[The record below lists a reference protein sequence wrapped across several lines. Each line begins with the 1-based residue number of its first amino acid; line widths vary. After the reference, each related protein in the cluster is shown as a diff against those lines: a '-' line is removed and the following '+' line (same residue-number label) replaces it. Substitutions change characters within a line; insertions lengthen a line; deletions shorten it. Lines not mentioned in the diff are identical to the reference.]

1 MKVSFSDETMIFAL
15 GGLGEVGK
23 NMYCIEYKEQ
33 IFIIDAGVKFP
44 EAELL
49 GIDYVIPDYTYLVR
63 NQYKIKA
70 LFITHGH
77 EDHIGG
83 ISFLLQK
90 VNVPLIYAPKLA
102 RALIKEKLKDSRL
115 DNYNSRIVEFNED
128 TKPIKFGDV
137 EIDFVTMTHS
147 TPDAYGIRF
156 KTPNGTIL
164 TTGDFKVDLT
174 PVSQNIDLTKLA
186 RIGDEGVDLLMA
198 DSTNAEVGG
207 YTVSES
213 DVVNSIEKVFED
225 TPGRLIIATFSS
237 NLYRIQQIVETAVRY
252 KRKIVVF
259 GRSMEQAINIGRECG
274 YIHCPDNYFISPEA
288 MKTVQHSNLV
298 ILCTGSQ
305 GEPMAA
311 LSRIAQDLHKTFKI
325 YPGDTVVFSSNPI
338 PGNQS
343 SVNKVINLL
352 VRKGATVLTNTVFK
366 DLHASGHAQQE
377 ELKLIQ
383 KLIKPK
389 YFMPVHGEY
398 RMLKIHSELAYKC
411 GLEKDHA
418 FVLRNGDVLR
428 MNDHKVYQFERIET
442 DDIFIDGNDISGLST
457 AVIKDRSILA
467 SDGIIACVVSLNSND
482 NSLDCMPEI
491 ITRGFIFEIEGN
503 EVRNE
508 AIQLVYDELTKL
520 LVNKVTFSDIKNV
533 IRNTLSTFVF
543 NYTHRSPMIIPVVL
557 NRRNEDDPKGISFK
571 KKRI

>member
-1 MKVSFSDETMIFAL
+1 MKVSFSDETLVFAL

-23 NMYCIEYKEQ
+23 NMYCIEHKDS
-33 IFIIDAGVKFP
+33 IFIIDSGVKFP
-44 EAELL
+44 EADLL
-49 GIDYVIPDYTYLVR
+49 GIDYVIPDYTYLSR

-70 LFITHGH
+70 LIITHGH

-83 ISFLLQK
+83 ISFLLK
-90 VNVPLIYAPKLA
+90 KINVPLIYAPKLA
-102 RALIKEKLKDSRL
+102 RSLIREKLKDAKM
-115 DNYNSRIVEFNED
+115 DNQLTKIVEFDED
-128 TKPIKFGDV
+128 TKPIRFGEV
-137 EIDFVTMTHS
+137 EFDFVTMTHS
-147 TPDAYGIRF
+147 TPDSFGIRF
-156 KTPNGTIL
+156 KTPNGVIF

-186 RIGDEGVDLLMA
+186 LIGKEGVDLLLA
-198 DSTNAEVGG
+198 DSTNAEASGH
-207 YTVSES
+207 TISES
-213 DVVNSIEKVFED
+213 DVVTSIDKVFEE

-274 YIHCPDNYFISPEA
+274 YIHCPDNYFISAEA
-288 MKTVQHSNLV
+288 MKTVPHVNQV
-298 ILCTGSQ
+298 VLCTGSQ

-311 LSRIAQDLHKTFKI
+311 LSRIALDLHKTFKI

-338 PGNQS
+338 PGNQA
-343 SVNKVINLL
+343 SVNKVINNLI
-352 VRKGATVLTNTVFK
+352 RKGATVLTNTVFK

-383 KLIKPK
+383 KLVKPK

-398 RMLKIHSELAYKC
+398 RMLKIHSELAYRC
-411 GLEKDHA
+411 GLEKEHA

-428 MNDHKVYQFERIET
+428 MNDGKVYQFGKVET

-467 SDGIIACVVSLNSND
+467 SDGIIACMVSLNSRD
-482 NSLDCMPEI
+482 NTLDCLPQI
-491 ITRGFIFEIEGN
+491 INRGFIFEVEGTK
-503 EVRNE
+503 VKDQ
-508 AIQLVYDELTKL
+508 AIKLVNDELTKL
-520 LVNKVTFSDIKNV
+520 LVNKVTFSDIKNT
-533 IRNTLSTFVF
+533 IRNTLSKFVF
-543 NYTHRSPMIIPVVL
+543 DNTHRSPMIIPVVL
-557 NRRNEDDPKGISFK
+557 NRRNDDDPRGISFK

>member
-1 MKVSFSDETMIFAL
+1 MKVSFSDETMVFAL

-49 GIDYVIPDYTYLVR
+49 GIDYVIPDYTYLAR

-83 ISFLLQK
+83 ISFLLK
-90 VNVPLIYAPKLA
+90 KINVPLIYAPKLA
-102 RALIKEKLKDSRL
+102 RALMIEKLKDSRM
-115 DNYNSRIVEFNED
+115 DSHISKISEITGD
-128 TKPIKFGDV
+128 TKPLKFGDV
-137 EIDFVTMTHS
+137 VIDFVTMTHS
-147 TPDAYGIRF
+147 TPDSYGIRF
-156 KTPNGTIL
+156 KTPNGTIF

-174 PVSQNIDLTKLA
+174 PVSQNIDLAKLA
-186 RIGDEGVDLLMA
+186 RIGEEGVDLLLA
-198 DSTNAEVGG
+198 DSTNAEVSGT
-207 YTVSES
+207 TVSES

-237 NLYRIQQIVETAVRY
+237 NLYRIQQIVETAVRF

-274 YIHCPDNYFISPEA
+274 YIHCPDNYFISAEA
-288 MKTVQHSNLV
+288 MKTVSHSNLV

-338 PGNQS
+338 PGNQA

-377 ELKLIQ
+377 ELKLLQ
-383 KLIKPK
+383 KLIKPR
-389 YFMPVHGEY
+389 YFMPAHGEY
-398 RMLKIHSELAYKC
+398 RMLKIHAEIACRC
-411 GLEKDHA
+411 GLAKENT
-418 FVLRNGDVLR
+418 FVLQNGDVLR
-428 MNDHKVYQFERIET
+428 MNCGKVYQFGKVDT
-442 DDIFIDGNDISGLST
+442 DDIFIDGNDITGLST
-457 AVIKDRSILA
+457 AVIKDRNILA
-467 SDGIIACVVSLNSND
+467 NDGIIACVISINSND
-482 NSLDCMPEI
+482 NTLDCLPEI
-491 ITRGFIFEIEGN
+491 INRGFNFDILGNQIKNKAIE
-503 EVRNE
+503 
-508 AIQLVYDELTKL
+508 LVDQELKKL
-520 LVNKVTFSDIKNV
+520 LVNKVTFSDIKNT
-533 IRNTLSTFVF
+533 IRNTLSKFVF
-543 NYTHRSPMIIPVVL
+543 DNTHRSPMIIPVVL

>member
-1 MKVSFSDETMIFAL
+1 MKVSFSDETMVFAL

-23 NMYCIEYKEQ
+23 NMYCIEYKDQ

-49 GIDYVIPDYTYLVR
+49 GIDYVIPDYTYLAR
-63 NQYKIKA
+63 NQYKVKA

-90 VNVPLIYAPKLA
+90 INVPLIYAPKLA
-102 RALIKEKLKDSRL
+102 RALMKEKLKDARL
-115 DNYNSRIVEFNED
+115 DNQAAKIVEFNEE
-128 TKPIKFGDV
+128 TKPLKFGDV
-137 EIDFVTMTHS
+137 EVDFVTMTHS

-174 PVSQNIDLTKLA
+174 PVSQNIDLNKLA
-186 RIGDEGVDLLMA
+186 RLGDEGVDLLLA
-198 DSTNAEVGG
+198 DSTNAEVSGH
-207 YTVSES
+207 TVSES
-213 DVVNSIEKVFED
+213 DVVHSIEKVFED

-288 MKTVQHSNLV
+288 MKTVPHTNLV

-311 LSRIAQDLHKTFKI
+311 LSRIAQDLHRTFKI

-338 PGNQS
+338 PGNQA

-352 VRKGATVLTNTVFK
+352 VRKGAVVLTNTVFK

-383 KLIKPK
+383 KLVKPK

-398 RMLKIHSELAYKC
+398 RMLKIHAELAERC
-411 GLEKDHA
+411 GIEKNHT
-418 FVLRNGDVLR
+418 FILRNGDVLR
-428 MNDHKVYQFERIET
+428 MNAGKVYQFGKVET

-467 SDGIIACVVSLNSND
+467 SDGIIACVVSLNSHD

-491 ITRGFIFEIEGN
+491 INRGFIFEIEGN
-503 EVRNE
+503 EIKNK
-508 AIQLVYDELTKL
+508 ACKLVYDELTKL
-520 LVNKVTFSDIKNV
+520 LISKVTFSDIKNT

-543 NYTHRSPMIIPVVL
+543 DYTHRSPMIIPVVL

>member
-90 VNVPLIYAPKLA
+90 VNIPLIYAPKLA

>member
-23 NMYCIEYKEQ
+23 IMYCIEYKDQ

-90 VNVPLIYAPKLA
+90 VNIPLIYAPKLA

-252 KRKIVVF
+252 KRFLVVLW
-259 GRSMEQAINIGRECG
+259 N
-274 YIHCPDNYFISPEA
+274 
-288 MKTVQHSNLV
+288 
-298 ILCTGSQ
+298 
-305 GEPMAA
+305 
-311 LSRIAQDLHKTFKI
+311 
-325 YPGDTVVFSSNPI
+325 
-338 PGNQS
+338 
-343 SVNKVINLL
+343 
-352 VRKGATVLTNTVFK
+352 
-366 DLHASGHAQQE
+366 
-377 ELKLIQ
+377 
-383 KLIKPK
+383 
-389 YFMPVHGEY
+389 
-398 RMLKIHSELAYKC
+398 
-411 GLEKDHA
+411 
-418 FVLRNGDVLR
+418 
-428 MNDHKVYQFERIET
+428 
-442 DDIFIDGNDISGLST
+442 
-457 AVIKDRSILA
+457 
-467 SDGIIACVVSLNSND
+467 
-482 NSLDCMPEI
+482 
-491 ITRGFIFEIEGN
+491 
-503 EVRNE
+503 
-508 AIQLVYDELTKL
+508 KL
-520 LVNKVTFSDIKNV
+520 LI
-533 IRNTLSTFVF
+533 
-543 NYTHRSPMIIPVVL
+543 
-557 NRRNEDDPKGISFK
+557 
-571 KKRI
+571 

>member
-1 MKVSFSDETMIFAL
+1 MKVSFSDETMVYAL

-49 GIDYVIPDYTYLVR
+49 GIDYVIPDYTYLSR

-83 ISFLLQK
+83 ISFLLSK
-90 VNVPLIYAPKLA
+90 INVPLIYAPKLA
-102 RALIKEKLKDSRL
+102 RALMKEKLKDSRL
-115 DNYNSRIVEFNED
+115 DAQANKIIEINED

-137 EIDFVTMTHS
+137 EVDFVMMTHS
-147 TPDAYGIRF
+147 TPDAFGIRF
-156 KTPNGTIL
+156 KTPNGTIF

-174 PVSQNIDLTKLA
+174 PVSQDIDLTKLA
-186 RIGDEGVDLLMA
+186 RIGDEGVDLLLA
-198 DSTNAEVGG
+198 DSTNAEVSGQS
-207 YTVSES
+207 VSES

-225 TPGRLIIATFSS
+225 TLGRLIIATFSS
-237 NLYRIQQIVETAVRY
+237 NLYRIQQIVETAVRF

-274 YIHCPDNYFISPEA
+274 YIHCPDNYFISAEA

-311 LSRIAQDLHKTFKI
+311 LSRIAQDLHRTFKI

-338 PGNQS
+338 PGNQA

-352 VRKGATVLTNTVFK
+352 VRKGANVLTNSGFK

-383 KLIKPK
+383 KLVKPK

-398 RMLKIHSELAYKC
+398 RMLKIHAELSQKC
-411 GLEKDHA
+411 GVPKENT
-418 FVLRNGDVLR
+418 FILRNGDVLR
-428 MNDHKVYQFERIET
+428 MNAGKVYQFGKVDT
-442 DDIFIDGNDISGLST
+442 DDIFVDGNDVSGLST

-467 SDGIIACVVSLNSND
+467 SDGIIACVVSLNSRD
-482 NSLDCMPEI
+482 NTLDCMPQI
-491 ITRGFIFEIEGN
+491 INRGFIFEIEGETVKN
-503 EVRNE
+503 Q
-508 AIQLVYDELTKL
+508 AIKLVYDELTNL
-520 LVNKVTFSDIKNV
+520 LANKVTFSDIKNT
-533 IRNTLSTFVF
+533 IRNTLSKFVF
-543 NYTHRSPMIIPVVL
+543 DYTHRSPMIIPVVL
-557 NRRNEDDPKGISFK
+557 NRRSDDDPKGISFK

>member
-1 MKVSFSDETMIFAL
+1 MSEKIKVFAL

-49 GIDYVIPDYTYLVR
+49 GIDYVIPDYTYLSR

-70 LFITHGH
+70 IFITHGH

-83 ISFLLQK
+83 VSFLLK
-90 VNVPLIYAPKLA
+90 KINVPLVYAPKLA
-102 RALIKEKLKDSRL
+102 KALIKEKLKDARMDSHL
-115 DNYNSRIVEFNED
+115 SKIVEINED
-128 TKPIKFGDV
+128 SKPIVFGDIS
-137 EIDFVTMTHS
+137 IDFVTMTHS
-147 TPDAYGIRF
+147 TPDAFGIRF
-156 KTPNGTIL
+156 KTPNGIIF

-174 PVSQNIDLTKLA
+174 PVSQDIDLTKLA
-186 RIGDEGVDLLMA
+186 KIGEEGVDLLLA
-198 DSTNAEVGG
+198 DSTNAEISGT
-207 YTVSES
+207 TVSES
-213 DVVNSIEKVFED
+213 AVVNSIEKVFED

-237 NLYRIQQIVETAVRY
+237 NLYRIQQIVETAVRF

-274 YIHCPDNYFISPEA
+274 YIHCPDNYFLSAEA
-288 MKTVQHSNLV
+288 MKTVSHSNLL

-311 LSRIAQDLHKTFKI
+311 LSRIAQDLHRTFKI

-352 VRKGATVLTNTVFK
+352 VRKGANVLTNTVFK

-398 RMLKIHSELAYKC
+398 RMLKIHAEIAAKC
-411 GLEKDHA
+411 GLNKENS
-418 FVLRNGDVLR
+418 FILQNGDVLR
-428 MNDHKVYQFERIET
+428 MNAGKVYQFGKVDT
-442 DDIFIDGNDISGLST
+442 DDIFIDGNDITGLST

-467 SDGIIACVVSLNSND
+467 NDGIIACVVSLNSHD
-482 NSLDCMPEI
+482 NSLDCMPQI
-491 ITRGFIFEIEGN
+491 INRGFNFELSGDK
-503 EVRNE
+503 VKNE
-508 AIQLVYDELTKL
+508 AIELVNKELTKL
-520 LVNKVTFSDIKNV
+520 LVNKVTFSDIKNT
-533 IRNTLSTFVF
+533 IRNTLSSFVF
-543 NYTHRSPMIIPVVL
+543 DHTHRSPMIIPVVL
-557 NRRNEDDPKGISFK
+557 NRRSDDDPKGISFK

>member
-1 MKVSFSDETMIFAL
+1 MKVSFSDETMVFAL

-49 GIDYVIPDYTYLVR
+49 GIDYVIPDYTYLSR

-83 ISFLLQK
+83 VSFLLK
-90 VNVPLIYAPKLA
+90 KINVPLVYAPKLA
-102 RALIKEKLKDSRL
+102 KALIKEKLKDARMDSHL
-115 DNYNSRIVEFNED
+115 SKIVEINED
-128 TKPIKFGDV
+128 SKPIVFGDIS
-137 EIDFVTMTHS
+137 IDFVTMTHS
-147 TPDAYGIRF
+147 TPDAFGIRF
-156 KTPNGTIL
+156 KTPNGIIF

-174 PVSQNIDLTKLA
+174 PVSQDIDLTKLA
-186 RIGDEGVDLLMA
+186 KIGEEGVDLLLA
-198 DSTNAEVGG
+198 DSTNAEISGT
-207 YTVSES
+207 TVSES
-213 DVVNSIEKVFED
+213 AVVNSIEKVFED

-237 NLYRIQQIVETAVRY
+237 NLYRIQQIVETAVRF

-274 YIHCPDNYFISPEA
+274 YIHCPDNYFLSAEA
-288 MKTVQHSNLV
+288 MKTVSHSNLL

-311 LSRIAQDLHKTFKI
+311 LSRIAQDLHRTFKI

-338 PGNQS
+338 PGNQA

-352 VRKGATVLTNTVFK
+352 VRKGANVLTNTVFK

-383 KLIKPK
+383 KLVKPK

-398 RMLKIHSELAYKC
+398 RMLKIHAEIATKC
-411 GLEKDHA
+411 GLNKENS
-418 FVLRNGDVLR
+418 FILQNGDVLR
-428 MNDHKVYQFERIET
+428 MNAGKVYQFGKVDT
-442 DDIFIDGNDISGLST
+442 DDIFIDGNDITGLST

-467 SDGIIACVVSLNSND
+467 NDGIIACVVSLNSHD
-482 NSLDCMPEI
+482 NSLDCMPQI
-491 ITRGFIFEIEGN
+491 INRGFNFELSGDK
-503 EVRNE
+503 VKNE
-508 AIQLVYDELTKL
+508 AIELVNNELTKL
-520 LVNKVTFSDIKNV
+520 LVNKVTFSDIKNT
-533 IRNTLSTFVF
+533 IRNTLSSFVF
-543 NYTHRSPMIIPVVL
+543 DHTHRSPMIIPVVL
-557 NRRNEDDPKGISFK
+557 NRRSDDDPKGISFK

>member
-1 MKVSFSDETMIFAL
+1 MKVSFSDETMVFAL

-44 EAELL
+44 EADLL
-49 GIDYVIPDYTYLVR
+49 GIDYVIPDYTYLSR

-90 VNVPLIYAPKLA
+90 INVPLIYAPKLA
-102 RALIKEKLKDSRL
+102 RALMKEKLKDSRL
-115 DNYNSRIVEFNED
+115 DAQASKIIEFNED
-128 TKPIKFGDV
+128 SEPIKFGDV
-137 EIDFVTMTHS
+137 EVDFVTMTHS
-147 TPDAYGIRF
+147 TPDAFGIRF

-174 PVSQNIDLTKLA
+174 PVSQNIDLNKLA
-186 RIGDEGVDLLMA
+186 RIGDEGVDLLLA
-198 DSTNAEVGG
+198 DSTNAEVSGH
-207 YTVSES
+207 TVSES
-213 DVVNSIEKVFED
+213 DVVNSIDKVFED

-274 YIHCPDNYFISPEA
+274 YIHCPENYFLSPEA
-288 MKTVQHSNLV
+288 MKTVPHNNLV

-383 KLIKPK
+383 KIVKPR

-398 RMLKIHSELAYKC
+398 RMLKIHAELAYKC
-411 GLEKDHA
+411 GLEKEHA

-428 MNDHKVYQFERIET
+428 MNAGKVYQFGKVET

-467 SDGIIACVVSLNSND
+467 SDGIIACVVSLNSRD
-482 NSLDCMPEI
+482 NTLDCLPEI
-491 ITRGFIFEIEGN
+491 INRGFNFEISGDT
-503 EVRNE
+503 VKNE
-508 AIQLVYDELTKL
+508 AIKLVYDELTKL
-520 LVNKVTFSDIKNV
+520 LVNKVTFSDIKNT
-533 IRNTLSTFVF
+533 IRNTLATFVF
-543 NYTHRSPMIIPVVL
+543 DNTHRSPMIIPVVL
-557 NRRNEDDPKGISFK
+557 NRRGEDDPKGISFK
-571 KKRI
+571 KKRM

>member
-411 GLEKDHA
+411 GLEIDHA

-508 AIQLVYDELTKL
+508 AIQLIYDELTKL

-543 NYTHRSPMIIPVVL
+543 NYIHRSPMIIPVVL
-557 NRRNEDDPKGISFK
+557 NRRSEDDPKGISFK

>member
-1 MKVSFSDETMIFAL
+1 MKVSFSDETMVFAL

-23 NMYCIEYKEQ
+23 NMYCIEHKEQ

-44 EAELL
+44 EADLL
-49 GIDYVIPDYTYLVR
+49 GIDYVIPDYTYLSR

-83 ISFLLQK
+83 ISFLLK
-90 VNVPLIYAPKLA
+90 KINVPLIFAPKLA
-102 RALIKEKLKDSRL
+102 SALIKDKLKDARL
-115 DNYNSRIVEFNED
+115 DTHIAKISEFD
-128 TKPIKFGDV
+128 GDSKPIKFGDV
-137 EIDFVTMTHS
+137 VIDFVTMTHS

-156 KTPNGTIL
+156 KTPNGTIFS
-164 TTGDFKVDLT
+164 TGDFKVDLT

-186 RIGDEGVDLLMA
+186 RIGDEGVDLLLA
-198 DSTNAEVGG
+198 DSTNAEASG
-207 YTVSES
+207 YTVSET
-213 DVVNSIEKVFED
+213 DVVNSIDKVFEE

-237 NLYRIQQIVETAVRY
+237 NLYRIQQIIETAMRY

-274 YIHCPDNYFISPEA
+274 YIICPDNYFISAEA
-288 MKTVQHSNLV
+288 MKTVPHSNLV

-338 PGNQS
+338 PGNQA
-343 SVNKVINLL
+343 SVNKVINSLI
-352 VRKGATVLTNTVFK
+352 RKGATVLTNTVFK

-383 KLIKPK
+383 KIIKPK

-398 RMLKIHSELAYKC
+398 RMLKIHSELAYRC
-411 GLEKDHA
+411 GLEKEHA

-428 MNDHKVYQFERIET
+428 MNDGKVYQFGKVDT

-467 SDGIIACVVSLNSND
+467 NDGIIACVVSLNSHD
-482 NSLDCMPEI
+482 NSLDCLPQI
-491 ITRGFIFEIEGN
+491 INRGFNFELEGDTIKN
-503 EVRNE
+503 Q
-508 AIQLVYDELTKL
+508 AIQLVNDELTKL
-520 LVNKVTFSDIKNV
+520 LVNKVTFSDIKNT

-543 NYTHRSPMIIPVVL
+543 DNTHRSPMIIPVVL
-557 NRRNEDDPKGISFK
+557 NRRSDDDPKGISFK

>member
-1 MKVSFSDETMIFAL
+1 MKVSFSDETLVFAL

-23 NMYCIEYKEQ
+23 NMYCIEHKDS
-33 IFIIDAGVKFP
+33 IFIIDSGVKFP
-44 EAELL
+44 EADLL
-49 GIDYVIPDYTYLVR
+49 GIDYVIPDYTYLSR

-83 ISFLLQK
+83 ISFLLK
-90 VNVPLIYAPKLA
+90 KINVPLIYAPKLA
-102 RALIKEKLKDSRL
+102 RALMREKLKDAKM
-115 DNYNSRIVEFNED
+115 DNQISKIVEFDED
-128 TKPIKFGDV
+128 TKPIKFGEV

-147 TPDAYGIRF
+147 TPDSFGIRF
-156 KTPNGTIL
+156 KTPNGVIF

-186 RIGDEGVDLLMA
+186 EIGKEGVDLLLA
-198 DSTNAEVGG
+198 DSTNAEASGH
-207 YTVSES
+207 TVSES
-213 DVVNSIEKVFED
+213 DVVTSIDKVFEE

-237 NLYRIQQIVETAVRY
+237 NLYRIQQLVETAVRY

-274 YIHCPDNYFISPEA
+274 YILAPDNYFISAEA
-288 MKTVQHSNLV
+288 MKTVPHINQV
-298 ILCTGSQ
+298 VLCTGSQ

-311 LSRIAQDLHKTFKI
+311 LSRIALDLHKTFKI

-338 PGNQS
+338 PGNQA
-343 SVNKVINLL
+343 SVNKVINNLI
-352 VRKGATVLTNTVFK
+352 RKGATVLTNTVFK

-383 KLIKPK
+383 KLVKPK
-389 YFMPVHGEY
+389 FFMPVHGEY
-398 RMLKIHSELAYKC
+398 RMLKIHSELAYRC
-411 GLEKDHA
+411 GLEKEHA

-428 MNDHKVYQFERIET
+428 MNDGKVYQFGKVET

-467 SDGIIACVVSLNSND
+467 SDGIIACMVSLNSRD
-482 NSLDCMPEI
+482 NSLDCLPQI
-491 ITRGFIFEIEGN
+491 INRGFIFEVEGTK
-503 EVRNE
+503 VKDE
-508 AIQLVYDELTKL
+508 AIQLVNDELTKL
-520 LVNKVTFSDIKNV
+520 LVNKVTFSDIKNT
-533 IRNTLSTFVF
+533 IRNTLSKFVF
-543 NYTHRSPMIIPVVL
+543 DKTHRSPMIIPVVL
-557 NRRNEDDPKGISFK
+557 NRRSEDDPKGISFK

>member
-1 MKVSFSDETMIFAL
+1 MKVSFSDETLVFAL

-23 NMYCIEYKEQ
+23 NMYCIEHKDN

-49 GIDYVIPDYTYLVR
+49 GIDYVIPDYTYLSR

-70 LFITHGH
+70 LIITHGH

-83 ISFLLQK
+83 VNFLLK
-90 VNVPLIYAPKLA
+90 KINVPLIYAPKLA
-102 RALIKEKLKDSRL
+102 KALIREKLKDAKM
-115 DNYNSRIVEFNED
+115 DNHLSKIVEFDEN
-128 TKPIKFGDV
+128 TKPVKFGEV
-137 EIDFVTMTHS
+137 EFDFVTMTHS

-156 KTPNGTIL
+156 KTPNGTIF

-186 RIGDEGVDLLMA
+186 EIGKEGVDLLLA
-198 DSTNAEVGG
+198 DSTNAEASGN
-207 YTVSES
+207 TVSES
-213 DVVNSIEKVFED
+213 DVVTSIDKVFEE

-274 YIHCPDNYFISPEA
+274 YIHCPDNYFISAEA
-288 MKTVQHSNLV
+288 MKTVPHVNQV
-298 ILCTGSQ
+298 VLCTGSQ

-311 LSRIAQDLHKTFKI
+311 LSRIALDLHKTFKI

-338 PGNQS
+338 PGNQA
-343 SVNKVINLL
+343 SVNKVINNLI
-352 VRKGATVLTNTVFK
+352 RKGATVLTNTVFK

-383 KLIKPK
+383 KIVKPK

-398 RMLKIHSELAYKC
+398 RMLKIHSEIAYRC
-411 GLEKDHA
+411 GLEKEHA

-428 MNDHKVYQFERIET
+428 MNDGKVYQFGKVET
-442 DDIFIDGNDISGLST
+442 DDIYIDGNDISGLST
-457 AVIKDRSILA
+457 AVIRDRSILA
-467 SDGIIACVVSLNSND
+467 SDGIIACMVSLNSRD
-482 NSLDCMPEI
+482 NSLDCLPQI
-491 ITRGFIFEIEGN
+491 INRGFIFEVEGTK
-503 EVRNE
+503 VKDE
-508 AIQLVYDELTKL
+508 AIKLVNDELTKL
-520 LVNKVTFSDIKNV
+520 LVNKVTFSDIKNT
-533 IRNTLSTFVF
+533 IRNTLSKFVF
-543 NYTHRSPMIIPVVL
+543 DRTHRSPMIIPVVL
-557 NRRNEDDPKGISFK
+557 NRREELIEE
-571 KKRI
+571 

>member
-1 MKVSFSDETMIFAL
+1 MKVSFSDETMVFAL

-23 NMYCIEYKEQ
+23 NMYCIEHKDS

-44 EAELL
+44 DADLL
-49 GIDYVIPDYTYLVR
+49 GIDYVIPDYTYLAR

-90 VNVPLIYAPKLA
+90 INVPLIYAPKLA
-102 RALIKEKLKDSRL
+102 KALMREKLKDARL
-115 DNYNSRIVEFNED
+115 DNKIIEFTED
-128 TKPIKFGDV
+128 TPSLKFG
-137 EIDFVTMTHS
+137 EIEVDFVTMTHS

-156 KTPNGTIL
+156 KTPNGTIF

-174 PVSQNIDLTKLA
+174 PVSQDINLSKLAKIGEEGIDL
-186 RIGDEGVDLLMA
+186 LLA
-198 DSTNAEVGG
+198 DSTNAEVSGF
-207 YTVSES
+207 TVSES
-213 DVVNSIEKVFED
+213 DVVNSIDKVFED
-225 TPGRLIIATFSS
+225 TTGRLIIATFSS

-274 YIHCPDNYFISPEA
+274 YIHCPDNFFISAEA
-288 MKTVQHSNLV
+288 MKTVAHTNLV

-311 LSRIAQDLHKTFKI
+311 LSRIAQDLHRTFKI

-338 PGNQS
+338 PGNQA

-383 KLIKPK
+383 KLVKPR

-398 RMLKIHSELAYKC
+398 RMLKIHAELAYRT
-411 GLEKDHA
+411 GLEKEHA
-418 FVLRNGDVLR
+418 FILRNGDVLR
-428 MNDHKVYQFERIET
+428 MNDGKVYQFGKVDT

-467 SDGIIACVVSLNSND
+467 SDGIIACLVSLNSHD

-491 ITRGFIFEIEGN
+491 INRGFIFELEGDKIKK
-503 EVRNE
+503 E

-520 LVNKVTFSDIKNV
+520 LVSKVTFSDIKNT
-533 IRNTLSTFVF
+533 IRNTLSSFVF
-543 NYTHRSPMIIPVVL
+543 SNTHRSPMIIPVVL
-557 NRRNEDDPKGISFK
+557 NRRNDDDPKGISFK